1 LIASPRPRSPSPS
14 LLLAGLAVCIA
25 ASFQIL
31 LPVVPVMAERQG
43 PHGIAGAASAA
54 LFLGAVT
61 GELSTPWLLARI
73 SSRRLLISG
82 QLLTALPSLL
92 FVLHD
97 PPTWSMLLAA
107 YGRGLAMGIA
117 IVVSVTLLS
126 ELTPAH
132 RRGASV
138 GYYGFALSAP
148 GVFVPSLGVFLFAKG
163 HAELDGLIAFAVGVA
178 GALIAT
184 RIPERP
190 AHATERPAYMRAT
203 LARPGMLAVFVG
215 FVLVSCTFGGVFTYA
230 PVALPLQGLGSAA
243 AFLLAAGSTRALSRG
258 VAGYLGDRVP
268 PRALL
273 LGGLPIVLVSLT
285 ILALTSAAL
294 WVLAAGVLYGI
305 GFGALHTSSY
315 LAMVERGT
323 RADSGAISA
332 LWNSAVDM
340 GGTLG
345 GSMIGIVAAQYG
357 YGAAAWSLPIVAVLA
372 LPLFLVQ
379 APRTSPATARK
390 PEADPAPI
398 APR

>member
-1 LIASPRPRSPSPS
+1 
-14 LLLAGLAVCIA
+14 
-25 ASFQIL
+25 
-31 LPVVPVMAERQG
+31 MAERQG

-73 SSRRLLISG
+73 SSRRLLIAG

-92 FVLHD
+92 FVLHE
-97 PPTWSMLLAA
+97 PPTWSMLLAS
-107 YGRGLAMGIA
+107 YGRGLAMGVA

-126 ELTPAH
+126 ELTPPH

-148 GVFVPSLGVFLFAKG
+148 GVFVPSLGVFLFANG
-163 HAELDGLIAFAVGVA
+163 HPELDGLIAFAVGVA
-178 GALIAT
+178 GALIAI

-190 AHATERPAYMRAT
+190 AHATSQPANMRAT

-230 PVALPLQGLGSAA
+230 PVALPLQGVGSAA
-243 AFLLAAGSTRALSRG
+243 AFLLAAGSTRALSRWL
-258 VAGYLGDRVP
+258 AGYLGDRIP
-268 PRALL
+268 ARALL
-273 LGGLPIVLVSLT
+273 LGGLPIVLTALT
-285 ILALTSAAL
+285 TLALTKAAF

-305 GFGALHTSSY
+305 GFGALHTASY

-323 RADSGAISA
+323 SSNSGAISA

-345 GSMIGIVAAQYG
+345 GSMIGIVAARYG
-357 YGAAAWSLPIVAVLA
+357 YAAAAWSLPLVAVLA
-372 LPLFLVQ
+372 LPLFLLQ
-379 APRTSPATARK
+379 APRPTPATARTQQ
-390 PEADPAPI
+390 ADPAPI

>member
-73 SSRRLLISG
+73 SSRRLLIGG

-138 GYYGFALSAP
+138 G
-148 GVFVPSLGVFLFAKG
+148 
-163 HAELDGLIAFAVGVA
+163 
-178 GALIAT
+178 
-184 RIPERP
+184 
-190 AHATERPAYMRAT
+190 
-203 LARPGMLAVFVG
+203 
-215 FVLVSCTFGGVFTYA
+215 
-230 PVALPLQGLGSAA
+230 
-243 AFLLAAGSTRALSRG
+243 
-258 VAGYLGDRVP
+258 
-268 PRALL
+268 
-273 LGGLPIVLVSLT
+273 
-285 ILALTSAAL
+285 
-294 WVLAAGVLYGI
+294 
-305 GFGALHTSSY
+305 
-315 LAMVERGT
+315 
-323 RADSGAISA
+323 
-332 LWNSAVDM
+332 
-340 GGTLG
+340 
-345 GSMIGIVAAQYG
+345 
-357 YGAAAWSLPIVAVLA
+357 
-372 LPLFLVQ
+372 
-379 APRTSPATARK
+379 
-390 PEADPAPI
+390 
-398 APR
+398 

>member
-1 LIASPRPRSPSPS
+1 
-14 LLLAGLAVCIA
+14 
-25 ASFQIL
+25 
-31 LPVVPVMAERQG
+31 MAERQG

-73 SSRRLLISG
+73 SSRRLLIAG

-92 FVLHD
+92 FVLHN

-126 ELTPAH
+126 ELTPPH

-163 HAELDGLIAFAVGVA
+163 HPELDGLIAFAVGVA
-178 GALIAT
+178 GALIAI

-190 AHATERPAYMRAT
+190 AHATEQPANMRAT

-243 AFLLAAGSTRALSRG
+243 AFLLAVGSTRALSRWF
-258 VAGYLGDRVP
+258 AGYLGDRVP
-268 PRALL
+268 ARALL
-273 LGGLPIVLVSLT
+273 LGGLPIVLVSLAT
-285 ILALTSAAL
+285 LALTSAPL

-332 LWNSAVDM
+332 LWNSAVDI

-357 YGAAAWSLPIVAVLA
+357 YAAAAWSLPIVAVLA
-372 LPLFLVQ
+372 LPLFLMQ
-379 APRTSPATARK
+379 APRTSPATART